1 MTQEKGLFQ
10 QSQDED
16 RNYDAKSHLAEMI
29 ALLGMPSPE
38 FIEASHRALLYEW
51 PYKIHFPGG
60 KLSQNALELYKG
72 PFFSKDGICF
82 R

>member
-10 QSQDED
+10 QTQDE
-16 RNYDAKSHLAEMI
+16 NLKYDAKSHFAEMI

-51 PYKIHFPGG
+51 PFKIHFTGG
-60 KLSQNALELYKG
+60 KPSQNALELYEG
-72 PFFSKDGICF
+72 PFFSEDGIYT